1 MDLLS
6 WLVPW
11 EFSPALLLCFAVGI
25 YLFVRGQRVHRVST
39 ARKVFF
45 WTGIVL
51 LYLSMHTLLDYY
63 AERMFFMHR
72 VQHLVLHHL
81 GPLVLMAA
89 YPGSVMRAGLPL
101 TWRSALRRFNQTVP
115 GRALIA
121 TLTNPI
127 FVPALFVFLVIIWLI
142 PSVQFYS
149 MLDWRL
155 YRVMNWSVV
164 ISGFM
169 YWNLILDRRP
179 SPPAA
184 MSPGGRVISP
194 IVTMAPQMVAGA
206 VIAFTEKDLYPL
218 FDLCGRAIP
227 MEAVTDQAIGGLTMW
242 IPAALTE
249 VIGLLVALKT
259 VMRLSAKGRWGNG
272 LTLATRQALEAQDT
286 KDANDA
292 KDGHDV
298 EGVLQSPANV
308 APPVTTAPHKAQS

>member
-1 MDLLS
+1 MDVLS

-11 EFSPALLLCFAVGI
+11 EFSPSLLIAFAVGI
-25 YLFVRGQRVHRVST
+25 VLFVRGQRVHKVNMS
-39 ARKVFF
+39 RKILF
-45 WTGIVL
+45 WTGVVL

-72 VQHLVLHHL
+72 IQHLVLHHA
-81 GPLVLMAA
+81 GPLILMAA

-101 TWRSALRRFNQTVP
+101 SWRHKLRRFNETLT
-115 GRALIA
+115 GRAIIA
-121 TLTNPI
+121 VWTNPI
-127 FVPALFVFLVIIWLI
+127 FVPALFVFLVIVWLI

-184 MSPGGRVISP
+184 MSPGGRVVSP

-206 VIAFTEKDLYPL
+206 IIAFTERDLYPL
-218 FDLCGRAIP
+218 FDLCGRAIA
-227 MEAVTDQAIGGLTMW
+227 MSAITDQAIGGLTMW
-242 IPAALTE
+242 IPAAMTE
-249 VIGLLVALKT
+249 VAGLLIALRNL
-259 VMRLSAKGRWGNG
+259 MRLSAKGRWGKG
-272 LTLATRQALEAQDT
+272 PPP
-286 KDANDA
+286 A
-292 KDGHDV
+292 KIAPT
-298 EGVLQSPANV
+298 PA
-308 APPVTTAPHKAQS
+308 PG

>member
-39 ARKVFF
+39 VRKIFF
-45 WTGIVL
+45 WTGLVL

-63 AERMFFMHR
+63 DERMFFMHR
-72 VQHLVLHHL
+72 IQHLVLHHL

-242 IPAALTE
+242 IPAAMTE
-249 VIGLLVALKT
+249 VVGLLVALKT

-272 LTLATRQALEAQDT
+272 LTLATRQALEAQE
-286 KDANDA
+286 A
-292 KDGHDV
+292 KTAKQSHDKQG
-298 EGVLQSPANV
+298 EQGVPG
-308 APPVTTAPHKAQS
+308 THRH